1 MVYRGGRPLWSP
13 SPPGARRNELGNP
26 KRALVLSGGGGRG
39 AYACGVYKY
48 LEEVGFVPDIL
59 VGTSIGALNA
69 AAIAS
74 GKSASELERLWL
86 KTRTRDIQRFWRLPP
101 WRSIYDTSPWRKTIY
116 RFVDFER
123 LNQSRQHVLICAT
136 AVEDGDLHIFDNRK
150 DILTPDH
157 ILASCSIPVV
167 YPWTR
172 IGDIHYWDGA
182 VMANT
187 PLGIAA
193 NAGAEEAVVVLLS
206 SVGMRRQALPR
217 RPWEAL
223 ATVLDLAL
231 SATFE
236 FDLKQ
241 LERINRL
248 VGEGLDRSHRIIRT
262 HVVVPSQDTSVLR
275 IIRYDPAVSQRLIEL
290 GYADAKRTLAEK
302 MGAA

>member
-1 MVYRGGRPLWSP
+1 M
-13 SPPGARRNELGNP
+13 GNP

-39 AYACGVYKY
+39 AYACGVYRY
-48 LEEVGFVPDIL
+48 LEEAGFVPDIL
-59 VGTSIGALNA
+59 VGTSIGALNV

-86 KTRTRDIQRFWRLPP
+86 ETRTRDIQRFWRPPP
-101 WRSIYDTSPWRKTIY
+101 WRSIYDTSPWRKTIC

-123 LNQSRQHVLICAT
+123 LNRSRQHVFICAT

-150 DILTPDH
+150 DMLTPDH

-172 IGDIHYWDGA
+172 IGDVHYWDGA
-182 VMANT
+182 VMVNT
-187 PLGIAA
+187 PLGVAA
-193 NAGAEEAVVVLLS
+193 NAGAEEVVVVLLS
-206 SVGMRRQALPR
+206 SVGVRRQALPR

-248 VGEGLDRSHRIIRT
+248 VKEGLDRSHRVIRA
-262 HVVVPSQDTSVLR
+262 HVVVPSRDTSVLR
-275 IIRYDPAVSQRLIEL
+275 IIRYDPKVSRELIEL
-290 GYADAKRTLAEK
+290 GYADAKEALEGK
-302 MGAA
+302 IAAA

>member
-1 MVYRGGRPLWSP
+1 MRT
-13 SPPGARRNELGNP
+13 

-48 LEEVGFVPDIL
+48 LEEIGFVPDIL

-86 KTRTRDIQRFWRLPP
+86 ETRTRHVQRFWRPPP
-101 WRSIYDTSPWRKTIY
+101 WRSIFDTTPWRKTIC

-172 IGDIHYWDGA
+172 IGDVHYWDGA

-187 PLGIAA
+187 PLGVAA

-206 SVGMRRQALPR
+206 PVGMRRQALPR

-223 ATVLDLAL
+223 ATMLDLAL

-241 LERINRL
+241 LERINRQ
-248 VGEGLDRSHRIIRT
+248 VEEGLDKSHRIIRT
-262 HVVVPSQDTSVLR
+262 HVVVPSEDISVLH
-275 IIRYDPAVSQRLIEL
+275 ILRYDPQVSRELIDL
-290 GYADAKRTLAEK
+290 GYKDAQSTLAGHLE
-302 MGAA
+302 A

>member
-1 MVYRGGRPLWSP
+1 MGI
-13 SPPGARRNELGNP
+13 P

-48 LEEVGFVPDIL
+48 LEDVGFVPDIL

-74 GKSASELERLWL
+74 GKSAAELERLWL
-86 KTRTRDIQRFWRLPP
+86 ETRTRDVQRFWRPPP
-101 WRSIYDTSPWRKTIY
+101 WRSIFDTSPWRKTIC

-187 PLGIAA
+187 PLGVAA

-206 SVGMRRQALPR
+206 PVGVRRQALPR
-217 RPWEAL
+217 RPWDAL

-231 SATFE
+231 SATLE

-248 VGEGLDRSHRIIRT
+248 VEMGLDKSHRLIRV
-262 HVVVPSQDTSVLR
+262 HLVVPSRDTSVLR
-275 IIRYDPAVSQRLIEL
+275 IIRYDPKVSRELIDL
-290 GYADAKRTLAEK
+290 GYRDAQSTLA
-302 MGAA
+302 GHLGD